1 MTVYIVGFL
10 FINMK
15 ISCSTLRFSGFF
27 LRTNWWTAC
36 LCVTVCFD
44 VVVHDCAFVILLVL
58 RLTYTSCNL
67 AVHYFANSKPFIY
80 ILVNLAKQT
89 NSHWR
94 WIKSQCTQANWLFNF
109 KLMIA
114 MEIKLNA
121 AYDARSLIKVYL
133 STLHDANAM
142 KFKMV

>member
-1 MTVYIVGFL
+1 MLNITSLHDSIYSVFFF

-15 ISCSTLRFSGFF
+15 ISRSTLHFSGFF
-27 LRTNWWTAC
+27 LHSNWWTAC

-67 AVHYFANSKPFIY
+67 AVHYFANSKPFR
-80 ILVNLAKQT
+80 
-89 NSHWR
+89 S
-94 WIKSQCTQANWLFNF
+94 IKSQCTQANWLYNF

-121 AYDARSLIKVYL
+121 VYDARSLIKVYL